1 MRFLL
6 LLVML
11 VISVSGLAD
20 DMDEFERMMQEP
32 KDRASW
38 VDPMDMGM
46 LNCEAVERK
55 LRECDGD
62 LGECRIQ
69 LDKISTG
76 INANKSKEQPMLLDF
91 CQCLSVLV
99 FVFHFQFNLY
109 LTEPFFQV
117 LYCLQSGKSNE
128 SLQEK

>member
-1 MRFLL
+1 MLL
-6 LLVML
+6 PGKYSEGKKKQSSEKYEVRANLKDFVPEEENNERYQLL
-11 VISVSGLAD
+11 
-20 DMDEFERMMQEP
+20 
-32 KDRASW
+32 
-38 VDPMDMGM
+38 
-46 LNCEAVERK
+46 
-55 LRECDGD
+55 
-62 LGECRIQ
+62 
-69 LDKISTG
+69 
-76 INANKSKEQPMLLDF
+76 NANKSKEQPMLLDF